1 MLTTSHSTVT
11 AVVATRAVG
20 HVNEGELAIGVA
32 RILCAKCNGER
43 FEEEDDATP
52 SLPEIGNGSSGQPE
66 RASLCAGLTGFD
78 LDWIEWPAH
87 LRRRPAPTPFE
98 KGWVAFLKATTTAAD
113 LRRME
118 RLTRRSE
125 GCRKTSTKTLE
136 GKTAVT
142 SAALKKPPPSKR
154 SPPPSKRSP
163 PPSKRSPPP
172 SKRSPPPSKRSPPP
186 SRRRPTPSKEG
197 HAVQNNPAVAPNP
210 GSHRI
215 PSDPDWRWT
224 PKPTESRRVGANE
237 RPLPQTQDEPME
249 IEEGQ
254 ATQQS
259 EKTSQARSITEPER
273 VRQQPWPQT
282 PSSALEFLSLLTP
295 TGHKRPATT
304 DGGLDSTPK
313 RRTFDRPSRRRAAV
327 VAPPASAN
335 AGTFVHPAGMRLR
348 VGDDVL
354 QTHIDSG
361 ITQMVDV
368 VAGDRL
374 AVAEDPWL
382 HDDTLYHILLQQI
395 WTYNQAHADQ
405 QAALL
410 NPLFWVR
417 RIFAP
422 NYDRAGNIVQPQM
435 TADERA
441 NYFATADTQLT
452 LARNTFRRV
461 VVPINVP
468 GHWLL
473 AMIDIFSGEIHI
485 YNSLPNMDPQLEK
498 LLHESL
504 QAIGRR
510 C

>member
-32 RILCAKCNGER
+32 QNPMREMQWGTIRGGGRCDAIAPRDWKWQQRTARARFALRWVEPVSIWTGSRYVMRFFRLLCIP
-43 FEEEDDATP
+43 F
-52 SLPEIGNGSSGQPE
+52 Q
-66 RASLCAGLTGFD
+66 
-78 LDWIEWPAH
+78 WPAH

-142 SAALKKPPPSKR
+142 SAALKKTPKEA
-154 SPPPSKRSP
+154 
-163 PPSKRSPPP
+163 
-172 SKRSPPPSKRSPPP
+172 
-186 SRRRPTPSKEG
+186 RRRPKEARRRPKEARRRPKKPA
-197 HAVQNNPAVAPNP
+197 AVQKNSAAVQKKAAANNPAVAPNP
-210 GSHRI
+210 EATGSRAI
-215 PSDPDWRWT
+215 LT
-224 PKPTESRRVGANE
+224 GGGRRSQRSLAASE
-237 RPLPQTQDEPME
+237 RTKARYTQSQDEPME

-254 ATQQS
+254 STQQS
-259 EKTSQARSITEPER
+259 EEASQARSITEPER
-273 VRQQPWPQT
+273 VEVQAWPQT

-295 TGHKRPATT
+295 TGHKRPATI
-304 DGGLDSTPK
+304 DGGPETTPK

-335 AGTFVHPAGMRLR
+335 AGTFVHPAGI
-348 VGDDVL
+348 VGDDAMMSCRP
-354 QTHIDSG
+354 TS
-361 ITQMVDV
+361 T
-368 VAGDRL
+368 
-374 AVAEDPWL
+374 AESRRWWTSLPATGWPSQK
-382 HDDTLYHILLQQI
+382 TRGSTMTPSTTSFCSRYILLEFGRCNFQI

-461 VVPINVP
+461 
-468 GHWLL
+468 
-473 AMIDIFSGEIHI
+473 ASQSM
-485 YNSLPNMDPQLEK
+485 SL
-498 LLHESL
+498 
-504 QAIGRR
+504 AIGSWP
-510 C
+510 